1 MSDGQ
6 NLHAT
11 TAVLGESGVLI
22 RGASGAGKTA
32 LALALVDQVRSSGAF
47 ARLVA
52 DDRTLVTRRGDRL
65 VARPHP
71 ALAGRAERRG
81 LGIVAVEHEPACV
94 LGLVV
99 DLVEGRPERHP
110 APDALRCAIAGVV
123 LPRVSL
129 PAGPPSLDAIALV
142 RTALVRAALPGVA
155 P

>member
-1 MSDGQ
+1 MSDEN
-6 NLHAT
+6 NLHAS
-11 TAVLGESGVLI
+11 TAVLGERGVLI

-32 LALALVDQVRSSGAF
+32 LALSLVEQVRASGAF

-99 DLVEGRPERHP
+99 DLVDGWPERHP
-110 APDALRCAIAGVV
+110 DPDVLHCAIGGIV
-123 LPRVSL
+123 LPRIAI
-129 PAGPPSLDAIALV
+129 PAGPPNLDTLALV
-142 RTALVRAALPGVA
+142 RSALSGVA